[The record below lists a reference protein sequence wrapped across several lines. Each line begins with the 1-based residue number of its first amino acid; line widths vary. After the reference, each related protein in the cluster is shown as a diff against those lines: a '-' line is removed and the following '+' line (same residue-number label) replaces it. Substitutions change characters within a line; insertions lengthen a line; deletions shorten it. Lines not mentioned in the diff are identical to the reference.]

1 MPSDPTQYEVEK
13 QHYDRHGFVVIR
25 NLLAAAD
32 FDELRNQLDR
42 YVRDVVPTLA
52 DVDAFYQDR
61 ARPETLKQLQ
71 RMACDPFFRDYVS
84 HPRWTALAEALVGE
98 PVTADQPE
106 WFNKPAGTNHVTP
119 PHQDNFYFSLTPAN
133 VVTIWLALDPVDA
146 ENGCLRY
153 VDGSHLRG
161 FRPHAKSK
169 ILGFSQGIVDYSAD
183 DFTREIAVPL
193 QPGDAVAHHGMT
205 IHRADANMSGSR
217 HRRSFAM
224 VFRGASCRR
233 DEAAYARYLSA
244 ARDQHQEFGLKT
256 EREPK

>member
-133 VVTIWLALDPVDA
+133 VVTIWLALDPW
-146 ENGCLRY
+146 
-153 VDGSHLRG
+153 
-161 FRPHAKSK
+161 
-169 ILGFSQGIVDYSAD
+169 ILG
-183 DFTREIAVPL
+183 TIA
-193 QPGDAVAHHGMT
+193 
-205 IHRADANMSGSR
+205 
-217 HRRSFAM
+217 
-224 VFRGASCRR
+224 
-233 DEAAYARYLSA
+233 
-244 ARDQHQEFGLKT
+244 GLAF
-256 EREPK
+256 